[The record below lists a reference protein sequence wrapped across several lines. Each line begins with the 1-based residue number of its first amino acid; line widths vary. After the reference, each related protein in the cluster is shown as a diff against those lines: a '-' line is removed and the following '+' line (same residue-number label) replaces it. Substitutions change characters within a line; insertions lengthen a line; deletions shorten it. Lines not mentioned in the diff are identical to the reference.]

1 MFGLAKRSQAETPLE
16 AGDRLKALL
25 AERAQVQATRRQLE
39 ANLATAEARLATIPE
54 ERQAVSDEGWR
65 HQVQRELDP
74 SLPDRREEIQQRFTA
89 LTNEESD
96 LKGKVRAYHDAIAPA
111 QRREDRL
118 RDELEQAWRATWAE
132 VGERLLATFTPEVKQ
147 LFLETWTALEQVQ
160 IYATS
165 QTVLERLDLGGP
177 MEVDTRMR
185 VLETLRERFD
195 LPVR

>member
-1 MFGLAKRSQAETPLE
+1 MFRLAKRSQTDAPLE

-39 ANLATAEARLATIPE
+39 ANLATAEARLAAIPE
-54 ERQAVSDEGWR
+54 ECQAVSDEGWR

-96 LKGKVRAYHDAIAPA
+96 LKGKVCAYHAEIAPA

-118 RDELEQAWRATWAE
+118 RDEIEQAWRAAWAE

-147 LFLETWTALEQVQ
+147 LFLETWVSLESVNP
-160 IYATS
+160 YTKG
-165 QTVLERLDLGGP
+165 QTVLERLDLGTL
-177 MEVDTRMR
+177 ETETRVR

>member
-1 MFGLAKRSQAETPLE
+1 MFGRAKRSQTEAPLL
-16 AGDRLKALL
+16 AGDHLKAML

-39 ANLATAEARLATIPE
+39 ANLATAEVRLAALPD
-54 ERQAVSDEGWR
+54 ERQAVNDESWR

-74 SLPDRREEIQQRFTA
+74 SLPDRREEIQQRYTA

-96 LKGKVRAYHDAIAPA
+96 VKGKVRAYHAEIATA

-118 RDELEQAWRATWAE
+118 RDEIERAWRDAWEE
-132 VGERLLATFTPEVKQ
+132 VGARLLATFTPEVKQ
-147 LFLETWTALEQVQ
+147 LFLETWVALEQVQ

-165 QTVLERLDLGGP
+165 QTVLTRLDLGGP
-177 MEVDTRMR
+177 MEVDTRVR
-185 VLETLRERFD
+185 VLEMLRERFD

>member
-1 MFGLAKRSQAETPLE
+1 MLGFAKRPKTDAPLLQ
-16 AGDRLKALL
+16 GDRLKTLL
-25 AERAQVQATRRQLE
+25 AERAQVQATRLQLE
-39 ANLATAEARLATIPE
+39 AYLTVADARLAAIPA
-54 ERQAVSDEGWR
+54 ERLAVNDESWR

-89 LTNEESD
+89 LGDEETD
-96 LKGKVRAYHDAIAPA
+96 LKGKVRAYHAEIATA

-118 RDELEQAWRATWAE
+118 RDEIERGWRDAWAE
-132 VGERLLATFTPEVKQ
+132 VGERLLASFPPEVTQ
-147 LFLETWTALEQVQ
+147 LFRETWVALEQVQ

-177 MEVDTRMR
+177 MEVDTRVR
-185 VLETLRERFD
+185 VLKTLCERFD

>member
-1 MFGLAKRSQAETPLE
+1 MLGFAKRPKTDEPLPQ
-16 AGDRLKALL
+16 GDHLKALL
-25 AERAQVQATRRQLE
+25 AERAEVQSTRRQLE
-39 ANLATAEARLATIPE
+39 ANLATAEARLAEIPA
-54 ERQAVSDEGWR
+54 ERQALNDDLYR
-65 HQVQRELDP
+65 NQVQREVD
-74 SLPDRREEIQQRFTA
+74 SSRPDRSEEIKQRFHA
-89 LTNEESD
+89 VGIEETE
-96 LKGKVRAYHDAIAPA
+96 LKGKVRAYHGEIGPA

-118 RDELEQAWRATWAE
+118 RDELEQAWRAAWAE

-177 MEVDTRMR
+177 MEVETRVR